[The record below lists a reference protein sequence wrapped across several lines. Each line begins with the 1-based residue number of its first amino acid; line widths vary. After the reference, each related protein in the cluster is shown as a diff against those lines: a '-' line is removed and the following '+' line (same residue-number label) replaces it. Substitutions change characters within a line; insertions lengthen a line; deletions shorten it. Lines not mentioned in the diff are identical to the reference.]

1 MTPLL
6 DALNVPAITAH
17 ERQDATALPGLRR
30 LGAALALHG
39 IAENGGLVGGAVE
52 NLFFGD
58 RLHEVHAA
66 AEGFRWLGLSD
77 VADLVE
83 RARDEYRRFR
93 PTGWEEL
100 SAEDERLWG
109 ELDAEF
115 SALAPDDRLEA
126 AIAARLPQIAPGHG

>member
-6 DALNVPAITAH
+6 DAVNVPAVLAH
-17 ERQDATALPGLRR
+17 QRQDASAPPGLRR

-58 RLHEVHAA
+58 RLREVDDAA
-66 AEGFRWLGLSD
+66 DGYRWLGLTD
-77 VADLVE
+77 VADLVL
-83 RARDEYRRFR
+83 RAREEYLRFR

-100 SAEDERLWG
+100 SGEDEQLWS
-109 ELDAEF
+109 ELDSEF
-115 SALAPDDRLEA
+115 SAVATDDRLEA
-126 AIAARLPQIAPGHG
+126 AVAGRLAEIAPGLG